1 MFINIRKRI
10 IYSNKVDYLLVF
22 ILFIGAFL
30 RFSRINDFDN
40 PYYTATAFSVIKT
53 WNNFLFAS
61 SDPLGVVS
69 VDKPP
74 LAFWLQGIGIYLFGT
89 EKWAVNIFQAILGII
104 SILIL
109 YSLIKPT
116 FGRISALVSSSIL
129 CVIPSSVI
137 IDSRNEPDA
146 LMMFLVLC
154 SSFFIIKSVR
164 SNNVF
169 WLIPFAL
176 FIGLAFNT
184 KMLVALIPLPV
195 FFLYYFL
202 SKDENLFKKIKHLFL
217 TSLLITIIS
226 FSWVFIVWITPSNER
241 PWVGSTSDNS
251 IWTLVFEYNGF
262 NRFEGFLGRPPQ
274 GAPPQGIPSQLS
286 VGPPQGPPPQG
297 RVSPPQ
303 GPPPQGRVGP
313 PQGPPPQGRVGPPGP
328 PPQGGPSQ
336 LSVGPPQ
343 GGVAPLQ
350 MFDQGYGILGL
361 LFGRIG
367 ASTGWLL
374 GWAILLGII
383 NVSSSLSKSRLKN
396 YKNIENFFKKDEYH
410 SESFMWFFWLILGFF
425 IFGVANATDTHVYY
439 LVALSIPIAGVFG
452 IAFTEI
458 LEKVK
463 NGTFPIQIIPIGMIM
478 IVVTQILWG
487 SDLSGRLISGV
498 IMVVSIVI
506 SILMFSFLGKNNLY
520 DHLSKYLLITGFITI
535 IFLPSV
541 VGFRSGGN
549 IAGQGRNLPITPP
562 LISNSQNYDGV
573 PVIFNISPS
582 EIYFEKIK
590 NIVNKEN
597 LNKEQYVVITSRAR
611 EASLFI
617 IKDINAFSMNGFSG
631 RDPIFTNS
639 SFDNLVDNYKYVF
652 YISNDRDRLL
662 PQNNLQKEFSPNDQM
677 EKVRIFTS
685 WEDISSA
692 NGLSKG
698 SIFLKIN
705 Y

>member
-1 MFINIRKRI
+1 MLINIRKRI
-10 IYSNKVDYLLVF
+10 IYSNKIDYLLVF
-22 ILFIGAFL
+22 ILFVGAFL

-286 VGPPQGPPPQG
+286 VGPPQG
-297 RVSPPQ
+297 
-303 GPPPQGRVGP
+303 
-313 PQGPPPQGRVGPPGP
+313 
-328 PPQGGPSQ
+328 
-336 LSVGPPQ
+336 
-343 GGVAPLQ
+343 GVAPLQ

-425 IFGVANATDTHVYY
+425 IFGVANATDTHAYY

-452 IAFTEI
+452 IAFTQI

-478 IVVTQILWG
+478 IVITQILWG

-541 VGFRSGGN
+541 IGFKSGGN

-573 PVIFNISPS
+573 PVISNISPS

>member
-1 MFINIRKRI
+1 MLINIRKRI

-274 GAPPQGIPSQLS
+274 GAPPQG
-286 VGPPQGPPPQG
+286 
-297 RVSPPQ
+297 
-303 GPPPQGRVGP
+303 
-313 PQGPPPQGRVGPPGP
+313 
-328 PPQGGPSQ
+328 GPSQ

-425 IFGVANATDTHVYY
+425 IFGVANATDTHAYY

-452 IAFTEI
+452 IAFTQI

-478 IVVTQILWG
+478 IVITQILWG

-541 VGFRSGGN
+541 IGFKSGGN
-549 IAGQGRNLPITPP
+549 IAGQGRNLPIIPP
-562 LISNSQNYDGV
+562 PILNSQNYYGV
-573 PVIFNISPS
+573 PVRSNFSPS

>member
-1 MFINIRKRI
+1 
-10 IYSNKVDYLLVF
+10 VF

-40 PYYTATAFSVIKT
+40 PYYTATAFSVIKS

-251 IWTLVFEYNGF
+251 IWTLVFKYNGF
-262 NRFEGFLGRPPQ
+262 NRFEGFLGP
-274 GAPPQGIPSQLS
+274 PPQGIPPQGRPPQLSVDLPQGPPSQGRPPQLS
-286 VGPPQGPPPQG
+286 VGPQQGPPPQVG
-297 RVSPPQ
+297 R
-303 GPPPQGRVGP
+303 
-313 PQGPPPQGRVGPPGP
+313 
-328 PPQGGPSQ
+328 
-336 LSVGPPQ
+336 
-343 GGVAPLQ
+343 VAPLQ

-374 GWAILLGII
+374 GWTILLGII
-383 NVSSSLSKSRLKN
+383 NVSSSLSKSKLKN
-396 YKNIENFFKKDEYH
+396 YKNITNFFKKDEYH

-520 DHLSKYLLITGFITI
+520 NYLGKCLLVTGFITI

-541 VGFRSGGN
+541 IGFRSGGN

-652 YISNDRDRLL
+652 YISNDRDRML
-662 PQNNLQKEFSPNDQM
+662 PQNNLQKEFFPKDQM
-677 EKVRIFTS
+677 EKLRIIAT
-685 WEDISSA
+685 WEDISIE
-692 NGLSKG
+692 NGLSRG

>member
-40 PYYTATAFSVIKT
+40 PYYTATAFSVIKS

-251 IWTLVFEYNGF
+251 IWTLVFKYNGF
-262 NRFEGFLGRPPQ
+262 NRFEGFLGPPPQ
-274 GAPPQGIPSQLS
+274 GPPSQGRPPQLS
-286 VGPPQGPPPQG
+286 VGPQQGPPPQVG
-297 RVSPPQ
+297 R
-303 GPPPQGRVGP
+303 
-313 PQGPPPQGRVGPPGP
+313 
-328 PPQGGPSQ
+328 
-336 LSVGPPQ
+336 
-343 GGVAPLQ
+343 VAPLQ

-374 GWAILLGII
+374 GWTILLGII
-383 NVSSSLSKSRLKN
+383 NVSSSLSKSKLKN
-396 YKNIENFFKKDEYH
+396 YKNITNFFKKDEYH

-520 DHLSKYLLITGFITI
+520 NYLGKCLLVTGFITI

-541 VGFRSGGN
+541 IGFRSGGN

-652 YISNDRDRLL
+652 YISNDRDRML
-662 PQNNLQKEFSPNDQM
+662 PQNNLQKEFFPKDQM
-677 EKVRIFTS
+677 EKLRIIAT
-685 WEDISSA
+685 WEDISID
-692 NGLSKG
+692 NGLSRG

>member
-251 IWTLVFEYNGF
+251 IWTLVFKYNGF
-262 NRFEGFLGRPPQ
+262 NRFEGFLGPPPQ
-274 GAPPQGIPSQLS
+274 GVPPQGRPPQLS
-286 VGPPQGPPPQG
+286 VGPQQGPPPQ
-297 RVSPPQ
+297 V
-303 GPPPQGRVGP
+303 
-313 PQGPPPQGRVGPPGP
+313 
-328 PPQGGPSQ
+328 
-336 LSVGPPQ
+336 
-343 GGVAPLQ
+343 GGVATLQ

-374 GWAILLGII
+374 GWTILLGII
-383 NVSSSLSKSRLKN
+383 NVSSSLSKSKLKN
-396 YKNIENFFKKDEYH
+396 YKNITNFFKKDEYH

-520 DHLSKYLLITGFITI
+520 NYLGKCLLVTGFITI

-541 VGFRSGGN
+541 IGFRSGGN

-652 YISNDRDRLL
+652 YISNDRDRML
-662 PQNNLQKEFSPNDQM
+662 PQNNLQKEFFPKDQM
-677 EKVRIFTS
+677 EKLRIIAT
-685 WEDISSA
+685 WEDISIE
-692 NGLSKG
+692 NGLSRG

>member
-1 MFINIRKRI
+1 MLINIRKRI

-286 VGPPQGPPPQG
+286 VGPPQG
-297 RVSPPQ
+297 
-303 GPPPQGRVGP
+303 
-313 PQGPPPQGRVGPPGP
+313 
-328 PPQGGPSQ
+328 
-336 LSVGPPQ
+336 
-343 GGVAPLQ
+343 GVAPLQ

-425 IFGVANATDTHVYY
+425 IFGVANATDTHAYY

-487 SDLSGRLISGV
+487 SDLSGRFLSGV

-573 PVIFNISPS
+573 PVISNISPS
-582 EIYFEKIK
+582 EMYFEKIK

-662 PQNNLQKEFSPNDQM
+662 PQNNFSG
-677 EKVRIFTS
+677 RIALFGDS
-685 WEDISSA
+685 GI
-692 NGLSKG
+692 LFFL
-698 SIFLKIN
+698 IFLVFFLKFLTIF
-705 Y
+705 

>member
-1 MFINIRKRI
+1 MLINIRKRI
-10 IYSNKVDYLLVF
+10 IYSNKIDYLLVF
-22 ILFIGAFL
+22 ILFVGAFL

-286 VGPPQGPPPQG
+286 VGPPQG
-297 RVSPPQ
+297 
-303 GPPPQGRVGP
+303 
-313 PQGPPPQGRVGPPGP
+313 
-328 PPQGGPSQ
+328 
-336 LSVGPPQ
+336 
-343 GGVAPLQ
+343 GVAPLQ

-425 IFGVANATDTHVYY
+425 IFGVANATDTHAYY

-452 IAFTEI
+452 IAFTQI

-478 IVVTQILWG
+478 IVITQILWG

-541 VGFRSGGN
+541 IGFKSGGN
-549 IAGQGRNLPITPP
+549 IAGQGRNLPIIPP
-562 LISNSQNYDGV
+562 PILNSQNYYGV
-573 PVIFNISPS
+573 PVRSNFSPS

>member
-40 PYYTATAFSVIKT
+40 PYYTATAFSVIKS

-251 IWTLVFEYNGF
+251 IWTLVFKYNGF
-262 NRFEGFLGRPPQ
+262 NRFEGFLGP
-274 GAPPQGIPSQLS
+274 PPQGIPPQGRPPQLSVDLPQGPPSQGRPPQLS
-286 VGPPQGPPPQG
+286 VGPQQGPPPQVG
-297 RVSPPQ
+297 R
-303 GPPPQGRVGP
+303 
-313 PQGPPPQGRVGPPGP
+313 
-328 PPQGGPSQ
+328 
-336 LSVGPPQ
+336 
-343 GGVAPLQ
+343 VAPLQ

-374 GWAILLGII
+374 GWTILLGII
-383 NVSSSLSKSRLKN
+383 NVSSSLSKSKLKN
-396 YKNIENFFKKDEYH
+396 YKNITNFFKKDEYH

-520 DHLSKYLLITGFITI
+520 NYLGKCLLVTGFITI

-541 VGFRSGGN
+541 IGFRSGGN

-652 YISNDRDRLL
+652 YISNDRDRML
-662 PQNNLQKEFSPNDQM
+662 PQNNLQKEFFPKDQM
-677 EKVRIFTS
+677 EKLRIIAT
-685 WEDISSA
+685 WEDISIE
-692 NGLSKG
+692 NGLSRG

>member
-1 MFINIRKRI
+1 
-10 IYSNKVDYLLVF
+10 VF

-40 PYYTATAFSVIKT
+40 PYYTATAFSVIKS

-251 IWTLVFEYNGF
+251 IWTLVFKYNGF
-262 NRFEGFLGRPPQ
+262 NRFEGFLGPPPQ
-274 GAPPQGIPSQLS
+274 GPPSQGRPPQLS
-286 VGPPQGPPPQG
+286 VGPQQGPPPQVG
-297 RVSPPQ
+297 R
-303 GPPPQGRVGP
+303 
-313 PQGPPPQGRVGPPGP
+313 
-328 PPQGGPSQ
+328 
-336 LSVGPPQ
+336 
-343 GGVAPLQ
+343 VAPLQ

-374 GWAILLGII
+374 GWTILLGII
-383 NVSSSLSKSRLKN
+383 NVSSSLSKSKLKN
-396 YKNIENFFKKDEYH
+396 YKNITNFFKKDEYH

-520 DHLSKYLLITGFITI
+520 NYLGKCLLVTGFITI

-541 VGFRSGGN
+541 IGFRSGGN

-652 YISNDRDRLL
+652 YISNDRDRML
-662 PQNNLQKEFSPNDQM
+662 PQNNLQKEFFPKDQM
-677 EKVRIFTS
+677 EKLRIIAT
-685 WEDISSA
+685 WEDISID
-692 NGLSKG
+692 NGLSRG

>member
-40 PYYTATAFSVIKT
+40 PYYTATAFSVIKS

-251 IWTLVFEYNGF
+251 IWTLVFKYNGF
-262 NRFEGFLGRPPQ
+262 NRFEGFLG
-274 GAPPQGIPSQLS
+274 
-286 VGPPQGPPPQG
+286 PPPQVRG
-297 RVSPPQ
+297 
-303 GPPPQGRVGP
+303 
-313 PQGPPPQGRVGPPGP
+313 
-328 PPQGGPSQ
+328 
-336 LSVGPPQ
+336 
-343 GGVAPLQ
+343 
-350 MFDQGYGILGL
+350 DQ
-361 LFGRIG
+361 
-367 ASTGWLL
+367 
-374 GWAILLGII
+374 
-383 NVSSSLSKSRLKN
+383 
-396 YKNIENFFKKDEYH
+396 
-410 SESFMWFFWLILGFF
+410 
-425 IFGVANATDTHVYY
+425 
-439 LVALSIPIAGVFG
+439 
-452 IAFTEI
+452 
-458 LEKVK
+458 
-463 NGTFPIQIIPIGMIM
+463 
-478 IVVTQILWG
+478 
-487 SDLSGRLISGV
+487 
-498 IMVVSIVI
+498 
-506 SILMFSFLGKNNLY
+506 
-520 DHLSKYLLITGFITI
+520 
-535 IFLPSV
+535 
-541 VGFRSGGN
+541 
-549 IAGQGRNLPITPP
+549 
-562 LISNSQNYDGV
+562 
-573 PVIFNISPS
+573 
-582 EIYFEKIK
+582 
-590 NIVNKEN
+590 
-597 LNKEQYVVITSRAR
+597 
-611 EASLFI
+611 
-617 IKDINAFSMNGFSG
+617 
-631 RDPIFTNS
+631 
-639 SFDNLVDNYKYVF
+639 
-652 YISNDRDRLL
+652 
-662 PQNNLQKEFSPNDQM
+662 
-677 EKVRIFTS
+677 
-685 WEDISSA
+685 
-692 NGLSKG
+692 
-698 SIFLKIN
+698 
-705 Y
+705 

>member
-1 MFINIRKRI
+1 MLINILKGI
-10 IYSNKVDYLLVF
+10 IYSNKIDYLLVF
-22 ILFIGAFL
+22 ILFVGAFL

-74 LAFWLQGIGIYLFGT
+74 LAFWLQGIGIYFFGT

-202 SKDENLFKKIKHLFL
+202 SKDEKLFKKIKHLFL

-226 FSWVFIVWITPSNER
+226 FSWIFIVWITPSNER

-262 NRFEGFLGRPPQ
+262 NRFEGFLGPPPQGPPPQ
-274 GAPPQGIPSQLS
+274 GAPPQGRPSQLPG
-286 VGPPQGPPPQG
+286 GPPQ
-297 RVSPPQ
+297 VT
-303 GPPPQGRVGP
+303 
-313 PQGPPPQGRVGPPGP
+313 
-328 PPQGGPSQ
+328 PPQGGLSQ
-336 LSVGPPQ
+336 LP
-343 GGVAPLQ
+343 VAPFQ

-374 GWAILLGII
+374 GWTILLGII
-383 NVSSSLSKSRLKN
+383 NVSNSLSKSKLKN
-396 YKNIENFFKKDEYH
+396 YKNITNFFKKDEYH

-425 IFGVANATDTHVYY
+425 IFGVANATDTHAYY

-463 NGTFPIQIIPIGMIM
+463 NGTFPIHIIPIGMIM

-506 SILMFSFLGKNNLY
+506 SILMFSFLDKNNLY
-520 DHLSKYLLITGFITI
+520 DHLSKYLVLTGFITI

-541 VGFRSGGN
+541 IAFKSGGN
-549 IAGQGRNLPITPP
+549 IAGQGRNLPIIPP
-562 LISNSQNYDGV
+562 QILNYQNNDGV
-573 PVIFNISPS
+573 YLRPNISPS

-590 NIVNKEN
+590 NIVNREN

-639 SFDNLVDNYKYVF
+639 SFDHLVNNYKYVF
-652 YISNDRDRLL
+652 YISNDRDRLF
-662 PQNNLQKEFSPNDQM
+662 PQNNLRKEFSPNDQM

-685 WEDISSA
+685 WEDISSV
-692 NGLSKG
+692 NGLSRG

>member
-1 MFINIRKRI
+1 MLINIRKRI
-10 IYSNKVDYLLVF
+10 IYSNKIDYLLVF
-22 ILFIGAFL
+22 ILFVGAFL

-286 VGPPQGPPPQG
+286 VGPPQG
-297 RVSPPQ
+297 
-303 GPPPQGRVGP
+303 
-313 PQGPPPQGRVGPPGP
+313 
-328 PPQGGPSQ
+328 
-336 LSVGPPQ
+336 
-343 GGVAPLQ
+343 GVAPLQ

-425 IFGVANATDTHVYY
+425 IFGVANATDTHAYY

-452 IAFTEI
+452 IAFTQI

-478 IVVTQILWG
+478 IVITQILWG

-573 PVIFNISPS
+573 PVISNISPS

>member
-40 PYYTATAFSVIKT
+40 PYYTATAFSVIKS

-164 SNNVF
+164 SNNIF

-251 IWTLVFEYNGF
+251 IWTLVFKYNGF
-262 NRFEGFLGRPPQ
+262 NRFEGFLGPPPQGRPPQ
-274 GAPPQGIPSQLS
+274 LSVGRPPPQGIPPQGRPPQLS
-286 VGPPQGPPPQG
+286 VGPQQGPPPQVG
-297 RVSPPQ
+297 R
-303 GPPPQGRVGP
+303 
-313 PQGPPPQGRVGPPGP
+313 
-328 PPQGGPSQ
+328 
-336 LSVGPPQ
+336 
-343 GGVAPLQ
+343 VAPLQ

-374 GWAILLGII
+374 GWTILLGII
-383 NVSSSLSKSRLKN
+383 NVSSSLSKSKLKN
-396 YKNIENFFKKDEYH
+396 YKNITNFFKKDEYH

-520 DHLSKYLLITGFITI
+520 NYLGKCLLVTGFITI

-541 VGFRSGGN
+541 IGFRSGGN

-652 YISNDRDRLL
+652 YISNDRDRML
-662 PQNNLQKEFSPNDQM
+662 PQNNLQKEFFPKDQM
-677 EKVRIFTS
+677 EKLRIIAT
-685 WEDISSA
+685 WEDISID
-692 NGLSKG
+692 NGLSRG

>member
-40 PYYTATAFSVIKT
+40 PYYTATAFSVIKS

-251 IWTLVFEYNGF
+251 IWTLVFKYNGF
-262 NRFEGFLGRPPQ
+262 NRFEGFLGP
-274 GAPPQGIPSQLS
+274 PPQGIPPQGRPPQLSVDLPQGPPSQGRPPQLS
-286 VGPPQGPPPQG
+286 VGPQQGPPPQVG
-297 RVSPPQ
+297 R
-303 GPPPQGRVGP
+303 
-313 PQGPPPQGRVGPPGP
+313 
-328 PPQGGPSQ
+328 
-336 LSVGPPQ
+336 
-343 GGVAPLQ
+343 VAPLQ

-374 GWAILLGII
+374 GWTILLGII
-383 NVSSSLSKSRLKN
+383 NVSSSLSKSKLKN
-396 YKNIENFFKKDEYH
+396 YKNITNFFKKDEYH

-487 SDLSGRLISGV
+487 NDLSGRLISGV

-520 DHLSKYLLITGFITI
+520 NYLGKCLLVTGFITI

-541 VGFRSGGN
+541 IGFRSGGN

-652 YISNDRDRLL
+652 YISNDRDRML
-662 PQNNLQKEFSPNDQM
+662 PQNNLQKEFFPKDQM
-677 EKVRIFTS
+677 EKLRIIAT
-685 WEDISSA
+685 WEDISIE
-692 NGLSKG
+692 NGLSRG